1 MEKQFEPLFT
11 KWHES
16 IEDIATGTDL
26 VDIGLSFIMLG
37 LAAHCDDAYKKAAD
51 EAKVVGD
58 AMRIMGQGFARMAAL
73 EEIIGRD
80 KLRDLLE
87 SQKDEI
93 QKSFETLLAS
103 VEAKT
108 NKKPH

>member
-37 LAAHCDDAYKKAAD
+37 LAAHTEDAYKKAAE
-51 EAKVVGD
+51 EAKAVGD

-80 KLRDLLE
+80 KLRDLLD

-93 QKSFETLLAS
+93 QKSFETLMAGL
-103 VEAKT
+103 KT
-108 NKKPH
+108 QGGKKPH